1 MKALPA
7 VRAELDDLGVPH
19 RDVVTH
25 SIEHAVA
32 EAARAAAAGE
42 CVVAIGGDGFAGPL
56 SGALCGA
63 EGALALI
70 PAGRGNDFART
81 LGIPTDPRAAAR
93 VAVRG
98 AERLVDVGE
107 VDGRPFVGIA
117 SVGFDSDVQTIAN
130 RARVV
135 GGRLVYLYAA
145 LRALGAWRP
154 ATFEADV
161 DGKTHTVNGYAV
173 AVANS
178 GTYGGGMRLVP
189 HARLDDGRLDVLL
202 IAAHP
207 KLHYLGSLP
216 KVFRGTHLADN
227 EFARLTEGATV
238 RLSADRPFTVYA
250 DGDPI
255 GELPATVSLRSGR
268 VRVLTPAAS

>member
-7 VRAELDDLGVPH
+7 VRAELDELGMPH

-63 EGALALI
+63 EGALALV

-81 LGIPTDPRAAAR
+81 LGIPSEPRAAAR
-93 VAVRG
+93 IAAEG
-98 AERLVDVGE
+98 TERLVDVGE

-130 RARVV
+130 RARVI

-154 ATFEADV
+154 ATFQAEV
-161 DGKTHTVNGYAV
+161 DGTPHTVHGYAV

-202 IAAHP
+202 VGAHS
-207 KLHYLGSLP
+207 KLRYLGTLP
-216 KVFRGTHLADN
+216 KVFRGTHLAGN
-227 EFARLTEGATV
+227 EFAGLADGTTV

-255 GELPATVSLRSGR
+255 GELPVTVRLRPGR
-268 VRVLTPAAS
+268 VRVLTPAAR